1 MVVAAPVG
9 HPARLLPYI
18 AIGAALGVAVR
29 EGLATVWHTP
39 TQRWVFMLVFAAVAA
54 LPLGW
59 MVVNAA
65 RPRLLA
71 AVWGWSG
78 ALASISAT
86 SIVALAVSPLW
97 ALAGIALIPLS
108 AATGV
113 AVGAI
118 AGLKHRQRHLVTETP

>member
-1 MVVAAPVG
+1 MD

-18 AIGAALGVAVR
+18 AVGAALGVAMR
-29 EGLATVWHTP
+29 EGLATVWHTA

-59 MVVNAA
+59 MVVAAA

-86 SIVALAVSPLW
+86 SVVALGVSPLW
-97 ALAGIALIPLS
+97 ALAGIVLIPLS

-118 AGLKHRQRHLVTETP
+118 VGLKHRQIHPVADAP